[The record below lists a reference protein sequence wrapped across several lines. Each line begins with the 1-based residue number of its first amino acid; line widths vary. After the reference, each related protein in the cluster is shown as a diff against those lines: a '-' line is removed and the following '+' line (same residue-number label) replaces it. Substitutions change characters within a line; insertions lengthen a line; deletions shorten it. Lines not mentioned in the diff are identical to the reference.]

1 MSKKESETKPDKI
14 KILSENRKARF
25 DYHILE
31 TLEAGLVLTG
41 HEIKSLRNG
50 GGNIAESYVRV
61 SGGEAFLIGAHIQPY
76 AFTKHEEINPV
87 RPRKLLMHKAEIM
100 KLQGRTTQKGFTI
113 VPLELYLKNGL
124 AKLKIALAK
133 GKNAPDKRNS
143 IKERDAQ
150 RNIAK
155 AMKQRR

>member
-1 MSKKESETKPDKI
+1 MSKKETEPKETKI

-25 DYHILE
+25 DYHIIE

-61 SGGEAFLIGAHIQPY
+61 SSGEAFLIGAHIQPY
-76 AFTKHEEINPV
+76 AFTKHEEIDPV
-87 RPRKLLMHKAEIM
+87 RPRKLLLHKAEIM
-100 KLQGRTTQKGFTI
+100 KLQGRTTQKGLTI
-113 VPLELYLKNGL
+113 VPLELYLKNGM

-133 GKNAPDKRNS
+133 GKNAPDKRHS
-143 IKERDAQ
+143 IKERDAS

-155 AMKQRR
+155 AMKRGR